1 MVESDDTGS
10 EDLHPPLHEEPAV
23 VLGNVLQHLRVNVEP
38 HHHLAQK
45 PSSLCQVSERSVA
58 SRDGLKSSAVN
69 DLLIGEVVQ
78 SRRRPLLG
86 PSPG

>member
-10 EDLHPPLHEEPAV
+10 EDLHPPLHEEAAV

-45 PSSLCQVSERSVA
+45 PSSLCQESELS
-58 SRDGLKSSAVN
+58 DGLKSSAVN
-69 DLLIGEVVQ
+69 D
-78 SRRRPLLG
+78 
-86 PSPG
+86 